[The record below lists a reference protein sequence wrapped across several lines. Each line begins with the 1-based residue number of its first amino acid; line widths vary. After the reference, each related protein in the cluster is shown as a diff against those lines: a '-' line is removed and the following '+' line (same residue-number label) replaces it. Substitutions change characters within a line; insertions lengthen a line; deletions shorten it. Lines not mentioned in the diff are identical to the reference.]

1 MMRYSLFPKILPRG
15 PDVACWLISHRG
27 DCLSSLHLPS
37 FAWKPWPSASRPWKE
52 LTSVSCIS
60 PLYSGPQPSAEWNPG
75 DGQPTLSRSPTLQ
88 RDAGCGQREA
98 GGRCPGASPS
108 SSMAPELALSS
119 LGESGL
125 VDPFLHNV
133 LIALSALPFP
143 QGCRLVRSSLRSPQ
157 PLSGGGRPVMGTMRT
172 SLQNLH
178 PPGALGFAPLS
189 SVSPRSWLSPSLS
202 ILEDGPRR

>member
-1 MMRYSLFPKILPRG
+1 MMRYSLFPKTLPHG

-27 DCLSSLHLPS
+27 DRLSSLHLPS

-60 PLYSGPQPSAEWNPG
+60 PLYSGPQPSVEWNPG

-88 RDAGCGQREA
+88 RNAGCGQREA
-98 GGRCPGASPS
+98 GGRCPGLRPS

-119 LGESGL
+119 LGESGP
-125 VDPFLHNV
+125 VDLSRTMCSLPFLPCH
-133 LIALSALPFP
+133 SP

-172 SLQNLH
+172 SLQNPH
-178 PPGALGFAPLS
+178 PPGAPEFAPLS
-189 SVSPRSWLSPSLS
+189 SASLRSWLSLSLS
-202 ILEDGPRR
+202 ILEDGPKR